1 MRIVEELKRK
11 LENADATEK
20 ANLQQTEDPVYWFL
34 LLAEYPEFAPEKKWW
49 FDLRYRSD
57 LPWSTLLA
65 AQPEFEKYC
74 HWESVS
80 RLELQILAFKAPE
93 LFKRKFPLGRAHDLE
108 AFLTPSEKV
117 RLLIEI
123 PEYADQVDWD
133 ELNAEFSIGN
143 WFTLLAHQPQ
153 FEIYFDWSTVENKPH
168 ACWHTLLKKQPQFA
182 IHCDF
187 EQLQVHQRQ
196 ILLAH
201 RPELFVKSY

>member
-80 RLELQILAFKAPE
+80 RLDLMLLAFKAPE
-93 LFKRKFPLGRAHDLE
+93 IFKRKFPCGRAHDLY
-108 AFLTPSEKV
+108 AFLTASEKAH
-117 RLLIEI
+117 LLIEI
-123 PEYADQVDWD
+123 PEYAEQVDWE
-133 ELNAEFSIGN
+133 ELNAGLSIPEWFS
-143 WFTLLAHQPQ
+143 LLAYRPQ

-168 ACWHTLLKKQPQFA
+168 ACWHILLKKQPQFA
-182 IHCDF
+182 IHCDLEQLFPNQRKRLLKHCPEIF
-187 EQLQVHQRQ
+187 EQ
-196 ILLAH
+196 
-201 RPELFVKSY
+201 